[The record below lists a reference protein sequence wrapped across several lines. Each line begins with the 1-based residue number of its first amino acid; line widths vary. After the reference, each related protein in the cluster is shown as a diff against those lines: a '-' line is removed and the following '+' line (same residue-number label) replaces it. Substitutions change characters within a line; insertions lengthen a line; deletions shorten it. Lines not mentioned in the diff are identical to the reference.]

1 MKKKYLIAT
10 HGELASGFQSSLE
23 ILAGRG
29 NEITKIDAYVTEE
42 DYTPIITSFIDSV
55 SKEEQGIIFT
65 DLFGGSVNQKVV
77 TELMLSKKDNVF
89 VLSNVN
95 LAVILSIMFLS
106 EETVLDTNMI
116 QNAIEESKVMLVPT
130 ILENDEEDFF

>member
-42 DYTPIITSFIDSV
+42 DYTPVITSFIDSV

-106 EETVLDTNMI
+106 EETVLDTKMI